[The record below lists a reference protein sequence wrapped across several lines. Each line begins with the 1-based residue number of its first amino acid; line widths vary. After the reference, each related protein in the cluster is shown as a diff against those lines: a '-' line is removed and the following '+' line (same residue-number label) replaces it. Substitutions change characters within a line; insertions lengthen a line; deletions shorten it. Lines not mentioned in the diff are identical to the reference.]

1 MNKPQLTERLNRSQ
15 QNRGEMIFMV
25 LDSAK
30 EGKSEIDTKLLE
42 TSEYEQYNLNDLG
55 GKEIYEGEP
64 YLAKMA
70 EKEFDDGSKQI
81 SALFT
86 IANHNTKERINGR
99 VKAKSLEDLQT
110 FWHKSLGFEVI
121 KSIKQLHDEPVD
133 KMTNNYQISFNEL
146 RGYVNSLRHVTVEV
160 VSYSAKI
167 DDNLTF
173 WNTFKIIKEG
183 EQA

>member
-1 MNKPQLTERLNRSQ
+1 
-15 QNRGEMIFMV
+15 MV

-30 EGKSEIDTKLLE
+30 EGKSEVDNKLLE

-70 EKEFDDGSKQI
+70 EKEFDDGTKQI
-81 SALFT
+81 STLFT
-86 IANHNTKERINGR
+86 IANHNSNERINGR
-99 VKAKSLEDLQT
+99 MKAKTLEDELT

-121 KSIKQLHDEPVD
+121 KSIKQLHNEPVD
-133 KMTNNYQISFNEL
+133 KMTNHFQISYQEL
-146 RGYVNSLRHVTVEV
+146 REYINSLGHVTVEV
-160 VSYSAKI
+160 QSYSAEI
-167 DDNLTF
+167 NGNLTF

-183 EQA
+183 EPV

>member
-1 MNKPQLTERLNRSQ
+1 
-15 QNRGEMIFMV
+15 MV

-30 EGKSEIDTKLLE
+30 EGKSEVDTKLLE

-70 EKEFDDGSKQI
+70 EKEFDDGTKQI

-86 IANHNTKERINGR
+86 IANHENKDRINGR
-99 VKAKSLEDLQT
+99 VKAKSLDDELT

-121 KSIKQLHDEPVD
+121 KSIKQLHNEPVD
-133 KMTNNYQISFNEL
+133 KMTNHFQISFNEL
-146 RGYVNSLRHVTVEV
+146 REYINSLGHVTVEV
-160 VSYSAKI
+160 ESYQAEI
-167 DDNLTF
+167 DGNLTF